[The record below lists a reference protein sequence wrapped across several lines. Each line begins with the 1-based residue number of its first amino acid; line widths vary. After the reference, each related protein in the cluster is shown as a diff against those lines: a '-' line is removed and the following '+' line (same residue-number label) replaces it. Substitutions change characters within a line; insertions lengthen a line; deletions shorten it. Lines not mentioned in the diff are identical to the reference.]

1 MKKNPVKIAAI
12 KKSSYSIAL
21 RRLKLGKSEV
31 ILLGTA
37 HVSRE
42 SVEDVELA
50 IRREKP
56 DAVLIELDE
65 GRAKNLQD
73 PDHWKHM
80 DIVQVI
86 RSGKIYLLFSSI
98 LLSIFQ
104 KKMGDR
110 LTSAP
115 GAEFKKAIELSER

>member
-1 MKKNPVKIAAI
+1 V
-12 KKSSYSIAL
+12 SDRT
-21 RRLKLGKSEV
+21 RRGQGEATCS
-31 ILLGTA
+31 
-37 HVSRE
+37 
-42 SVEDVELA
+42 
-50 IRREKP
+50 
-56 DAVLIELDE
+56 
-65 GRAKNLQD
+65 D

-86 RSGKIYLLFSSI
+86 KSGKIYLLFSSI

-115 GAEFKKAIELSER
+115 GDEFKKRD